1 MPEDIRSST
10 PQKLATIIT
19 FKTNLRP
26 QGQNNGE
33 YIMSKLFGIACVLIS
48 LSCNTYAAGTQK
60 DIEAAIK
67 KQAEHLLQD
76 KRFTSVSI
84 GVVSDKKSI
93 TGHYGELTKKQG
105 NKPTDQTIYEIGSVS
120 KTMVGL
126 LTAYAF
132 ADGKLS
138 LNENINQ
145 YIDNQLD
152 KVSTTSQ
159 PITIQQLL
167 THTSGLPRG
176 VEQLGLTEETVNKQS
191 FIKAMNKFDA
201 SKLKGQYHY
210 SGAGSELLSYILEQV
225 YHKPFDTL
233 LKQTLRERAGMLNT
247 QVNLS
252 KTQMPFFAYGYD
264 DKNEVA
270 KSHVDLNKLWG
281 GSGFVKSTMT
291 DLISYMK
298 LQLQGEL
305 PVIALSHKRLFDVA
319 DTEYLAFFWI
329 VAKDEKLGTY
339 LIHHGGVES
348 TQNWMIIFPTH
359 HLAISVVSNSS
370 FPEAGQLLRE
380 VGMTIAST
388 LIRAETT
395 TYDDFVQYK
404 GEQGAKN
411 AEKTRKEGKSTL

>member
-1 MPEDIRSST
+1 
-10 PQKLATIIT
+10 
-19 FKTNLRP
+19 
-26 QGQNNGE
+26 
-33 YIMSKLFGIACVLIS
+33 MSKYFSIACVLIG
-48 LSCNTYAAGTQK
+48 LSCNAYAAGIQK
-60 DIEAAIK
+60 DIESAIK

-84 GVVSDKKSI
+84 GVVSDGKSI
-93 TGHYGELTKKQG
+93 TGHYGELTKKRG
-105 NKPTDQTIYEIGSVS
+105 DKPTDQTIYEIGSVS

-126 LTAYAF
+126 LTAYAI

-138 LNENINQ
+138 LNKNVND

-152 KVSTTSQ
+152 KVSTTSR

-167 THTSGLPRG
+167 THTSGLPRNFD
-176 VEQLGLTEETVNKQS
+176 QLGLTEETLNMHS
-191 FIKAMNKFDA
+191 FIKTMNTFDT
-201 SKLKGQYHY
+201 STLKGQFSY
-210 SGAGSELLSYILEQV
+210 SGVGTELLSYILTQV

-252 KTQMPFFAYGYD
+252 KAQMPFLARGYN

-270 KSHVDLNKLWG
+270 KSHVAPNKIWG

-291 DLISYMK
+291 DLINYMK
-298 LQLQGEL
+298 LQLQGES

-319 DTEYLAFFWI
+319 ETEYLAFFWI

-339 LIHHGGVES
+339 LIHHGGMEG

-359 HLAISVVSNSS
+359 NLAISVVSNSS
-370 FPEAGQLLRE
+370 FPEAQGLLRD
-380 VGMTIAST
+380 VGMNIAST
-388 LIRAETT
+388 LI
-395 TYDDFVQYK
+395 D
-404 GEQGAKN
+404 
-411 AEKTRKEGKSTL
+411 